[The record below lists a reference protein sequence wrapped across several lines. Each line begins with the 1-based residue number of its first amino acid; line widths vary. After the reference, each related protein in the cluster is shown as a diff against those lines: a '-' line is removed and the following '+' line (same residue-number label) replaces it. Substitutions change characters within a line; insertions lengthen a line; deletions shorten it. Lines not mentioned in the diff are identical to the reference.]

1 MDPTT
6 LEMVTMLDENSD
18 LWDAADIQE
27 RSSFLSW
34 KCDGVFQEPEAVE
47 IAEYQS
53 DNDDD
58 DFRAE
63 VDFDVDIR
71 GADI

>member
-6 LEMVTMLDENSD
+6 LEMVTMLDENGD

-27 RSSFLSW
+27 VALSW

-47 IAEYQS
+47 IDEYQS

-71 GADI
+71 GADDI